1 MTAMTKSRSSSQSA
15 MLRGSQKPT
24 RLIMPEYA
32 ESEWEDCHAVNAAG
46 GIEMLEWQD
55 LIMRC
60 WLATNSVGRWAAT
73 TCGGSLS
80 RQNGKSLGLVVP
92 RANYGMI
99 MLGEEVL
106 YTSHL
111 QKTST
116 ETFESIATFFDSK
129 PLKKYV
135 KDIKTA
141 LGREQVIL
149 NNGGRI
155 KFLARTRNGGRGQHG
170 DLLIFDE
177 ALELDADSQASF
189 LPAISASRNPQVL
202 YVSSPPTPNSPGNVF
217 RNIRNRAM
225 NGDSERISWFEWSVD
240 EIGDVH
246 DKTRWYATNPS
257 LGILIQ
263 ESTIESECE
272 QMDADTFARERLG
285 WWCSNDLAVEH
296 VIDAEDW
303 SACKTDSPEKSGA
316 PVYAVKFSPDG
327 AVASLAAC
335 HKANGGVPFVYV
347 IKHHSMSEGLSWLV
361 DKLAEHSAEAAQ
373 IVIDGKG
380 NAQTLNDRLLDRG
393 VSKRLIIRPKTNDA
407 VTAYASLANAVK
419 ERQIMHYGQDALDA
433 SAVRSEK
440 RPIGNSGG
448 WGFASTDEADSTLI
462 ESAALA
468 YWAAMTTKRKPGR
481 KAVVF

>member
-1 MTAMTKSRSSSQSA
+1 MTTATLSRSSSPSGT
-15 MLRGSQKPT
+15 LRGAQKPT
-24 RLIMPEYA
+24 RLVMPEYF
-32 ESEWEDCHAVNAAG
+32 ESEWKDCHALNAAG

-55 LIMRC
+55 DIMRL
-60 WLATNSVGRWAAT
+60 WLATNSLGRWVAS

-92 RANYGMI
+92 RANYGMV

-149 NNGGRI
+149 KNGGRI

-177 ALELDADSQASF
+177 ALELDSDSQASF
-189 LPAISASRNPQVL
+189 LPAISASKNPQVI
-202 YVSSPPTPNSPGNVF
+202 YVSSPPTAQSTGTVF
-217 RNIRNRAM
+217 RGIREKALS
-225 NGDSERISWFEWSVD
+225 GESERLSWFEWSVD
-240 EIGDVH
+240 EIGDVT
-246 DKTRWYATNPS
+246 DKARWYATNPS

-285 WWCSNDLAVEH
+285 WWSPVNTEKNEYAVPAERWDELSTDEAPDGGKVAYGVRFSVDGSEVCLCAALKHDGGVHVEVVRRENTSAGLTWLADFIAERKDRACTC
-296 VIDAEDW
+296 VIDG
-303 SACKTDSPEKSGA
+303 KSGVQA
-316 PVYAVKFSPDG
+316 LVDRLERMPKGYLHVASASDATSAAATLLDLVNERKLTWYSEQADLRESAITSVRRNIGSGGSWGFGGVNPTPIT
-327 AVASLAAC
+327 AASLAAW
-335 HKANGGVPFVYV
+335 GVMTARRDPRR
-347 IKHHSMSEGLSWLV
+347 KGLV
-361 DKLAEHSAEAAQ
+361 
-373 IVIDGKG
+373 G
-380 NAQTLNDRLLDRG
+380 
-393 VSKRLIIRPKTNDA
+393 
-407 VTAYASLANAVK
+407 
-419 ERQIMHYGQDALDA
+419 
-433 SAVRSEK
+433 
-440 RPIGNSGG
+440 
-448 WGFASTDEADSTLI
+448 
-462 ESAALA
+462 
-468 YWAAMTTKRKPGR
+468 
-481 KAVVF
+481 